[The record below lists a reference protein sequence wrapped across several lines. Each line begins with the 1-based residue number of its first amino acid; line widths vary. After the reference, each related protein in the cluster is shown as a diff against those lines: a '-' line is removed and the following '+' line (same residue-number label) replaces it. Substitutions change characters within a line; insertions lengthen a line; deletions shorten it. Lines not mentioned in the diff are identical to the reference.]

1 MSTFLRLLNL
11 WLHFSLL
18 QTARSTEESAASSA
32 ENGATAKGGRRLSI
46 LLATGYF
53 PGHLYPLTALGAE
66 LVKRGHNVTLCATV
80 MEGSN
85 ILPDL
90 PESYGINFV
99 SAGPDNLTQADYDN
113 MVRDV
118 ENVSIFGLKKF
129 IRIAQWPMVKVR
141 SKIDEIGAEKFDVI
155 ISDFSIMAVGVYYA
169 VLGKKVVI
177 FSPLLIHVDATL
189 PEWPHPSVAT
199 GLSDELTFVS
209 RMINM
214 FAGLGISLFQNT
226 VYKGVMDLDE
236 EFARVLKDV
245 NAVSYFGIR
254 SPLIIATSFGLA
266 YPKTRYPLTHY
277 VGPLMMDSFPPLEH
291 QLMEWLNKKT
301 NKTVIYV
308 GMGATGAITAD
319 MAKVIIDGILA
330 TDFSAVWALPMSDQT
345 VLEGM
350 DIDEERFYIS
360 KWIPRQTLFKHPT
373 LVMTILHCA
382 MNSVQESLYNGLPVV
397 CVPHGFDHFDVA
409 TRVVSAKVGL
419 PLYSFAESFKRGRE
433 FTADNIT
440 DIIKTITETKGYS
453 EQAEKMREIF
463 MFAGGAKRA
472 SDLVEFYAE
481 VGYDHL
487 IPAYV
492 KYEWS
497 WVQYY
502 NLDVHCLLLLTTSI
516 LLYSTYKL
524 LKCCYVKCCVRFRKQ
539 KVE

>member
-1 MSTFLRLLNL
+1 MSLRFVSLYLLLGSLRTAN
-11 WLHFSLL
+11 FSSIDPDKEALL
-18 QTARSTEESAASSA
+18 ADF
-32 ENGATAKGGRRLSI
+32 NKPRLSV

-53 PGHLYPLTALGAE
+53 PGHLYPITALGAE

-80 MEGSN
+80 MEGSDL
-85 ILPDL
+85 LPEL
-90 PESYGINFV
+90 PESYGIKFV

-113 MVRDV
+113 MVKQGRLD
-118 ENVSIFGLKKF
+118 NASLSDIWKF
-129 IRIAQWPMVKVR
+129 IEIAQWPSVKIR
-141 SKIDEIGAEKFDVI
+141 SKIDEIGDDQFDI
-155 ISDFSIMAVGVYYA
+155 IVSDGSVSPVGVYYSLLGRRSV
-169 VLGKKVVI
+169 VLT
-177 FSPLLIHVDATL
+177 PLYLCLEATCGY
-189 PEWPHPSVAT
+189 PSTSSTAC
-199 GLSDELTFVS
+199 LSDNLCFLERFGDLILHNFLRWFQGIVFS
-209 RMINM
+209 GIGNIDAK
-214 FAGLGISLFQNT
+214 FAEVLKGKDITSHIGISVPMLMAT
-226 VYKGVMDLDE
+226 
-236 EFARVLKDV
+236 A
-245 NAVSYFGIR
+245 FG
-254 SPLIIATSFGLA
+254 FE

-291 QLMEWLNKKT
+291 QLVEWLNKKT

-308 GMGATGAITAD
+308 GMGATGSITAD

-330 TDFSAVWALPMSDQT
+330 TDFSAVWALPMSDQS

-350 DIDEERFYIS
+350 DIDEEKFYIS

-373 LVMTILHCA
+373 LVITILHCG
-382 MNSVQESLYNGLPVV
+382 MNGVLESLYNGLPVV

-409 TRVVSAKVGL
+409 GKIEHTKVGI
-419 PLYSFAESFKRGRE
+419 PLYSMIESFKQGTRP
-433 FTADNIT
+433 FTPENIT
-440 DIIKTITETKGYS
+440 AAINATVTDRTYG
-453 EQAEKMREIF
+453 EQAKKMREVF

-524 LKCCYVKCCVRFRKQ
+524 LKCCSVKCCSPAK
-539 KVE
+539 KSKTD